1 MITYYDVTK
10 RIYEHLINDPDVN
23 TVILGDI
30 DDIDIDKQTMFPTS
44 LITPTQATPINGIMR
59 FNLTISCMDI
69 IDHSKN
75 NPIKGDWK
83 GYSNQQDIWNTQLA
97 VLENLWRSVIKGD
110 LQDEGIDIQG
120 DPTFEPFKDRLGNLL
135 VGWTGSFVLDIPNTV
150 QNCVA
155 PVIEEGIFDNT
166 FDNTFN

>member
-44 LITPTQATPINGIMR
+44 LITATQATPINGIMR

-83 GYSNQQDIWNTQLA
+83 G
-97 VLENLWRSVIKGD
+97 
-110 LQDEGIDIQG
+110 
-120 DPTFEPFKDRLGNLL
+120 
-135 VGWTGSFVLDIPNTV
+135 
-150 QNCVA
+150 
-155 PVIEEGIFDNT
+155 
-166 FDNTFN
+166 